1 MTLLSHQT
9 YTHQVKGIISLIF
22 VSTHLHADWAVVV
35 RSVLDTFVSLVPRQT
50 QATCEAVGEVVTT
63 SNPDMR
69 ERSVIGERFRCHLV
83 HSVLKL

>member
-9 YTHQVKGIISLIF
+9 YTHQVMIIISLIF
-22 VSTHLHADWAVVV
+22 VSAHLHADWAVVV

-63 SNPDMR
+63 SNPDM
-69 ERSVIGERFRCHLV
+69 
-83 HSVLKL
+83 